1 MKLNSSVQINF
12 FVGNMKLFFM
22 NVLKFYQRSFAF
34 CCQGILGFIMN
45 NFYQICQNKSMDV
58 FWFTNKNKIEN
69 KSRI

>member
-58 FWFTNKNKIEN
+58 F
-69 KSRI
+69 